1 MEFGRN
7 SLECVGRQLSDSSSI
22 LLAGNIELYSK
33 DPDDSLD
40 DDVAGG
46 SYYNTHNTTEDT
58 VQVNVEDV
66 SMNDI
71 LKCEQMFENQ
81 TGVYGTLRKLVKLI
95 IGGKFYQRR
104 F

>member
-1 MEFGRN
+1 MEFGKN
-7 SLECVGRQLSDSSSI
+7 SLECVGRQLSDSSSV

-40 DDVAGG
+40 DDVVGG
-46 SYYNTHNTTEDT
+46 SYFNTRITTKDT

-66 SMNDI
+66 CMNDI

-81 TGVYGTLRKLVKLI
+81 TGV
-95 IGGKFYQRR
+95 
-104 F
+104 